1 MDLAVMEISLCN
13 NFINNITE
21 FIDELI
27 KLLKEDWKKFK
38 HFYNENSNYIFYL
51 FIALVTMQFTD
62 IMRLGSSWNRYS
74 KKNNIQT
81 GGANQSLTS
90 ETIEQKTLNPVEAYK
105 QKKYGEIKNKRKS
118 KELASQTASDAGIK
132 KKLNLFQ
139 RLKGRVNRSA
149 GAQGL
154 AGPVFNNIDGIINAL
169 GGVFTIIGL
178 ILVVVGVLSLPIL
191 IFLIITY
198 YILKTI
204 LGKLLIL

>member
-1 MDLAVMEISLCN
+1 MELYNMNSSICD

-27 KLLKEDWKKFK
+27 ELLKEDWRKFK

-62 IMRLGSSWNRYS
+62 VMSLGTSWNRYS

-81 GGANQSLTS
+81 GGANQSLTAQ
-90 ETIEQKTLNPVEAYK
+90 TIEEKTLSPVEAYK
-105 QKKYGEIKNKRKS
+105 QKKISQKNTKREAK
-118 KELASQTASDAGIK
+118 KLASQTASDAGIK

-139 RLKGRVNRSA
+139 RLKGRVSGSA
-149 GAQGL
+149 GAHGL
-154 AGPVFNNIDGIINAL
+154 AGPVFSNIDGIINAL
-169 GGVFTIIGL
+169 GGVFTLIGF
-178 ILVVVGVLSLPIL
+178 ILVIVGVLSLPIL